1 MKDYIITVTNFNNYI
16 VNLFRFYGT
25 KQAVRRKLQAMAL
38 EDCRECGS
46 MALKD
51 FQECNSMAH
60 EVCHGFKPSKLQVYE
75 SANAQYMHQY
85 QLEVPCSD
93 GAILYTATEFAAI
106 DSCN

>member
-1 MKDYIITVTNFNNYI
+1 MRDYILTVTNFNNYI

-25 KQAVRRKLQAMAL
+25 KQEVRHKLQAIAFDDCQECRSMAL
-38 EDCRECGS
+38 EDCQGCRLSE
-46 MALKD
+46 
-51 FQECNSMAH
+51 
-60 EVCHGFKPSKLQVYE
+60 LQVYE
-75 SANAQYMHQY
+75 SANPQYLHQY

>member
-25 KQAVRRKLQAMAL
+25 KQEVRRKLQAMAFDDCQECRSMAL
-38 EDCRECGS
+38 EDCQGCRLS
-46 MALKD
+46 D
-51 FQECNSMAH
+51 
-60 EVCHGFKPSKLQVYE
+60 LQVYE
-75 SANAQYMHQY
+75 SANAEYSHQY

-106 DSCN
+106 NSI